1 MNRALHDGV
10 CGNPSLYTIGGCET
24 PWDPALGALVPK
36 GGGVWV
42 AWGSFCKAQI
52 PTESTET
59 GSKTALPQWILLG
72 FRRVKKIQKFH
83 LLPRVTYVPT
93 LTYALGAGVV
103 QVGGYAPWPGLA

>member
-1 MNRALHDGV
+1 MPR
-10 CGNPSLYTIGGCET
+10 
-24 PWDPALGALVPK
+24 

-59 GSKTALPQWILLG
+59 GSKTALPQWILFG

-103 QVGGYAPWPGLA
+103 QVGGLPTYLGYLRPLAGSCVGKGRLGLPTPNPPRERR